1 MSATEVIYIDTDNL
15 FKITG
20 LKNEATSAYIN
31 NATCQL
37 VKLMDSA
44 GTTVSGSTAI
54 TLDYLAASDGVYQG
68 AMPYT
73 VTLTENAEYTAVVT
87 ATLGGAR
94 TTWRRTC
101 RARYL
106 NQ

>member
-15 FKITG
+15 FRITG
-20 LKNEATSAYIN
+20 LKNETTGAYIN

-37 VKLMDSA
+37 VKLMDDD

-54 TLDYLAASDGVYQG
+54 TLDYLAASDGIYQG

-94 TTWRRTC
+94 TTWRRSV